1 MKTPYKDIV
10 VDIPHAYR
18 HFYQNTYNTNRHYL
32 KGAFFDVLQK
42 PMFIA
47 EQETDKGLSTYFY
60 KVYSYGE
67 DKIGMFGIGI
77 DKEGQIEYKTMYADI
92 KQNRLQ
98 EMLKLDSEKIK
109 YINLE

>member
-1 MKTPYKDIV
+1 MKTPYKDVKINMGY
-10 VDIPHAYR
+10 AYK
-18 HFYQNTYNTNRHYL
+18 HFYQNTHNANRDYM

-67 DKIGMFGIGI
+67 DKIGVFGIGI